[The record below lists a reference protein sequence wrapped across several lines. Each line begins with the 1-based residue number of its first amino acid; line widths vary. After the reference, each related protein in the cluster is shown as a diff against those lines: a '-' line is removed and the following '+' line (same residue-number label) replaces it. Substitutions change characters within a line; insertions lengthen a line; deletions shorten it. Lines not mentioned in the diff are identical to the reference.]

1 MAALIF
7 KICTSEEW
15 AEAERNGAY
24 SGSGLDRKDGFIHL
38 SSAETVRDTAALYF
52 ADQPNLVLIA
62 VDPEM
67 LKAPLKWEPS
77 RGGQLF
83 PHLFGM
89 LNLDAVAW
97 VKPLPWNADVGAHN
111 FPEMS

>member
-15 AEAERNGAY
+15 AEAERDGAY
-24 SGSGLDRKDGFIHL
+24 EGSALDKKDGFIHL
-38 SSAETVRDTAALYF
+38 SSAKTVEQTAALYF
-52 ADQPNLVLIA
+52 ADQPDLVLVA
-62 VDPEM
+62 VDPETVT
-67 LKAPLKWEPS
+67 PELKWEPS

-83 PHLFGM
+83 PHLFGA

-97 VKPLPWNADVGAHN
+97 VKPLPWNADAGVHN
-111 FPEMS
+111 FPELS